1 MGSRYTHALCN
12 HTFST
17 CPYPRYFGQT
27 TFTRCRGIYLARSC
41 TVIFPSLDYKRHV
54 EYNYHWC
61 WLYRSGQLAWFSHLQ
76 INMSDN
82 ILLSDISKVEIASI
96 KSPSVFMQE
105 IDKLVEEEGLEY
117 IEAIIYYCEVN
128 DIEIET
134 AASLIKGS
142 AKMKAKVQLEAENLN
157 YIPKS
162 GKLPI

>member
-1 MGSRYTHALCN
+1 
-12 HTFST
+12 
-17 CPYPRYFGQT
+17 
-27 TFTRCRGIYLARSC
+27 
-41 TVIFPSLDYKRHV
+41 
-54 EYNYHWC
+54 
-61 WLYRSGQLAWFSHLQ
+61 
-76 INMSDN
+76 MSDN

-96 KSPSVFMQE
+96 KSPSMFMQE

>member
-1 MGSRYTHALCN
+1 M
-12 HTFST
+12 
-17 CPYPRYFGQT
+17 
-27 TFTRCRGIYLARSC
+27 
-41 TVIFPSLDYKRHV
+41 VSLFL
-54 EYNYHWC
+54 N
-61 WLYRSGQLAWFSHLQ
+61 
-76 INMSDN
+76 NMSDN

-96 KSPSVFMQE
+96 KTPSTFMQE